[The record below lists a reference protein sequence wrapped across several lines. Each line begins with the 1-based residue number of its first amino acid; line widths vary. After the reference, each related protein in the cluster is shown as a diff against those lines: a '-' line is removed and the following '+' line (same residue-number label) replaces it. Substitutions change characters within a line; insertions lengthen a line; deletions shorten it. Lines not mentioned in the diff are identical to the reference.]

1 VTTPAFD
8 PQDVMR
14 FNEVEDVDRQSMLFS
29 RAVKIELE
37 SLNYV
42 VSPEF
47 SMKQFQE
54 KKEVISR
61 VF

>member
-1 VTTPAFD
+1 
-8 PQDVMR
+8 
-14 FNEVEDVDRQSMLFS
+14 MLFS

-47 SMKQFQE
+47 NMKQFQE
-54 KKEVISR
+54 KKEVIAR
-61 VF
+61 VFEGIKIFLLKNDEDDSA